1 LYKES
6 YQQVENKIDQFVID
20 KVREIRLKKNISQA
34 ELADYIDL
42 SRGFIGD
49 VENPNHRAKYNLN
62 HLNKIAIALDCS
74 IRDFLPEKYLE
85 DE

>member
-1 LYKES
+1 VK
-6 YQQVENKIDQFVID
+6 NKIDQFVID
-20 KVREIRLKKNISQA
+20 KVREMRMKQGISQS
-34 ELADYIDL
+34 ELANYIDL

-49 VENPNHRAKYNLN
+49 IENPHHRAKYNLN

-85 DE
+85 TE